1 LTEPGTPSLNRISTA
16 HFNPEMVRSQIPK
29 PAFLNFFFL
38 MLTLPSLGDGDK
50 IWCPFYILDLMRHMT
65 SRYIPR
71 SHQGIIPV
79 LMKVGIVEP
88 VVPQLQP
95 ENLLFDTSMMRY
107 SYVWALIS

>member
-1 LTEPGTPSLNRISTA
+1 MP
-16 HFNPEMVRSQIPK
+16 
-29 PAFLNFFFL
+29 
-38 MLTLPSLGDGDK
+38 TLPSLGDGDK

-95 ENLLFDTSMMRY
+95 EFIIRHINDEIQLCVGTNFLM
-107 SYVWALIS
+107 